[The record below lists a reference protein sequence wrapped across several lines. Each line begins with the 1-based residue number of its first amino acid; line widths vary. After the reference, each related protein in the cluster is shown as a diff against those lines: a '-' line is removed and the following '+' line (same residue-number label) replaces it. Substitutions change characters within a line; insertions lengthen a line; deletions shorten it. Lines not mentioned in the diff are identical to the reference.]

1 MPLPIAASLVLL
13 TVAGVTAIAVGL
25 VRRILLRYQILDH
38 PNERSSHLGPTPRGG
53 GIALVAILLPA
64 WLIAVLRIDP
74 TDCSWLIAA
83 GVLALAAISWLDD
96 IRGVGPLPRL
106 FVQIVVAA
114 TAVAVLKAPV
124 FQGLLPPLFDRLA
137 AVFLLVWFI
146 NLFNFMDGIDG
157 LSAVEAAAIG
167 LGLFLFGLILG
178 EFGVGQWQA
187 LAIAGAA
194 LGFLVWNW
202 SPARVFLGD
211 VGSVPIGFML
221 GWLLLQAASQ
231 GAWAAALILPLYYL
245 ADGTI
250 TLLRRLIRGAN
261 VLAPHRQH
269 FYQQAV
275 RRGHGHA
282 RVAGLV
288 AALNVAL
295 IAHALIVVAR
305 PQTATLPALLSA
317 GALVIGVLTWMALA
331 PPPAPTSQ
339 P

>member
-1 MPLPIAASLVLL
+1 MLLPIIAALILL
-13 TVAGVTAIAVGL
+13 GIAVVTAIAVGL
-25 VRRILLRYQILDH
+25 VRQILLRHQILDH
-38 PNERSSHLGPTPRGG
+38 PNERSSHLGATPRGG

-64 WLIAVLRIDP
+64 WLLAVLRVDP
-74 TDCSWLIAA
+74 DDCSWQIAA
-83 GVLALAAISWLDD
+83 GVLGLAAISWLDD
-96 IRGVGPLPRL
+96 IRGVGPFPRL
-106 FVQIVVAA
+106 FVQIIVAA

-124 FQGLLPPLFDRLA
+124 FQGLLPPLLDNVA

-167 LGLFLFGLILG
+167 LGLFLIGLVLG
-178 EFGVGQWQA
+178 KFGVGQWQG

-194 LGFLVWNW
+194 LGFLIWNW

-211 VGSVPIGFML
+211 VGSIPIGFML

-250 TLLRRLIRGAN
+250 TLLRRLIQGAN

-275 RRGHGHA
+275 RRGHSHA
-282 RVAGLV
+282 KVAGLV

-295 IAHALIVVAR
+295 VAHALVVVAR

-331 PPPAPTSQ
+331 PAPAQSSMP
-339 P
+339 